1 VGSPNF
7 LFGQLWVA
15 QGADLFEKHGVTVNI
30 ANPNAGATGASALV
44 AGQADVLVT
53 GIGSAMGIIKQG
65 FPAKFV
71 YGMANFDWR
80 AHTMIARQGIKTI
93 ADLKALAPNC
103 TVAGATPGTG
113 TYGLQQYVTKNLG
126 LTGCKVLQ
134 FASLPDILS
143 AVVSG
148 SADFG
153 LVPPGNAATVADK
166 VSILFDPTKATDAEG
181 KAFFPD
187 NVVSTGVFVS
197 PATLE
202 GKAEELQRFLAALSE
217 ADELIKTEKA
227 ADLATTVIKVKD
239 AFGTVDPKVLTA
251 QIELQKPIFIDG
263 DVTLEQWNAQLAA
276 FASYGA
282 QTVDP
287 KSPNQSYSA
296 VVDLDPLKASRK

>member
-1 VGSPNF
+1 
-7 LFGQLWVA
+7 LF
-15 QGADLFEKHGVTVNI
+15 DKHGVKVNL
-30 ANPNAGATGASALV
+30 ANPNAGAQGAAALV
-44 AGQADVLVT
+44 AGQADVLIT
-53 GIGSAMGIIKQG
+53 GIGAAMGAVKQG

-80 AHTMIARQGIKTI
+80 AHSLVARKGVNSI
-93 ADLKALAPNC
+93 ADLKALGSKC

-113 TYGLQQYVTKNLG
+113 TYGLQLHVIKDLG
-126 LTGCKVLQ
+126 LNCKVLQ
-134 FASLPDILS
+134 FAALPDILS

-166 VSILFDPTKATDAEG
+166 LSILFDPTKATEAEG

-202 GKAEELQRFLAALSE
+202 GKSQELKRFLAALSE
-217 ADELIKTEKA
+217 ANGLIQTDTPDQLA
-227 ADLATTVIKVKD
+227 ALVVKVKD
-239 AFGTVDPKVLTA
+239 AFGTVDPKSLA
-251 QIELQKPIFIDG
+251 NQFKLQKPIFFDG
-263 DVTLEQWNAQLAA
+263 DVSLAQWKAALVA
-276 FASYGA
+276 FAGYGA

-287 KSPNQSYSA
+287 KSPNQSFSA
-296 VVDLDPLKASRK
+296 VVDLGPLAASRK